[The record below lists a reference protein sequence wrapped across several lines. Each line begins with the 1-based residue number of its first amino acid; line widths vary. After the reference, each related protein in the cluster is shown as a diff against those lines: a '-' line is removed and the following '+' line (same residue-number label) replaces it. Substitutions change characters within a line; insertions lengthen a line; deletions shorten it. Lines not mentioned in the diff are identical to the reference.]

1 MLRKYISD
9 IAFMQVINLLVKP
22 IWILVIDRAVQNAL
36 PQEVYGNYFAL
47 YNFSLMFFIILD
59 LGLNSYN
66 TTEIS
71 RDTQK
76 IVSVAGNIIGLKLIL
91 MIVYVL
97 AALGVGS
104 ILGYTHIEFQILL
117 ILCVLQIITS
127 FNQYLRSIVASLQ
140 KFKWD
145 GVFMVLDRII
155 IIGLCSVLI
164 WGQLDQW
171 SLTIHRFIYAQL
183 IGVSVVLCL
192 LILFLFNHLT
202 EIKISFI

>member
-91 MIVYVL
+91 MMYM
-97 AALGVGS
+97 
-104 ILGYTHIEFQILL
+104 Y
-117 ILCVLQIITS
+117 
-127 FNQYLRSIVASLQ
+127 
-140 KFKWD
+140 
-145 GVFMVLDRII
+145 
-155 IIGLCSVLI
+155 
-164 WGQLDQW
+164 
-171 SLTIHRFIYAQL
+171 
-183 IGVSVVLCL
+183 
-192 LILFLFNHLT
+192 
-202 EIKISFI
+202 